1 MDIIMLKNCG
11 DQSKLVSSEIKFFAA
26 ETRFSPELRN
36 HTGSN
41 QKQST
46 RSLVLQG
53 VTAGRVARTF
63 DRGEHNN
70 RVSTC
75 KYLNAPCF

>member
-1 MDIIMLKNCG
+1 MLKNCG

-53 VTAGRVARTF
+53 VTAGRVAKNSS
-63 DRGEHNN
+63 RGKHQPSFNI
-70 RVSTC
+70 
-75 KYLNAPCF
+75 